1 LISHGDETDDR
12 SVSRG
17 FALIDH
23 SDDARPI
30 RNLITISGGKLTTF
44 RLMAEKTADRVC
56 RHLGI
61 EAPCRTRS
69 EPLPNTVEARWT
81 EPGLA
86 PNMWIRKSDPQD
98 KLLCECEMV
107 PQSVVEAIVSSLRK
121 RGCRPNMKAIGLRSR
136 IGKGPCQGTFCSQR
150 VVAYLYDRGVFEG
163 DQGVQE
169 LCAFLRER
177 WRGQR
182 PLLWDMP
189 LAQAELMEAMHC
201 GLFGLE
207 LEAG

>member
-1 LISHGDETDDR
+1 LG
-12 SVSRG
+12 RG

-23 SDDARPI
+23 AEDPRPV
-30 RNLITISGGKLTTF
+30 NNFITISGGKLTTY
-44 RLMAEKTADRVC
+44 RLMAEKTADLVC
-56 RHLGI
+56 RQLGVT
-61 EAPCRTRS
+61 ASCRTRM

-86 PNMWIRKSDPQD
+86 PNMWVRENDPED

-107 PQSVVEAIVSSLRK
+107 PQSVVDTIVTSLRK
-121 RGCRPNMKAIGLRSR
+121 HGCQPNMKAIGLRSR
-136 IGKGPCQGTFCSQR
+136 IGKGPCQGMFCSLR
-150 VVAYLYDRGVFEG
+150 VASYLYDREVFHDGQGVFE
-163 DQGVQE
+163 
-169 LCAFLRER
+169 LSAFLRER

-207 LEAG
+207 LEDV